1 MNYCCPKEG
10 KHRTLLSYKSLEI
23 KKFFLKVE
31 KERKLS
37 RRWKKIYYL
46 FQIEKRKGM
55 YRFFYY
61 YSIFI

>member
-10 KHRTLLSYKSLEI
+10 KHRTLLSYESLEI

-37 RRWKKIYYL
+37 RRWKKNL
-46 FQIEKRKGM
+46 LPFLNREKKRHV
-55 YRFFYY
+55 
-61 YSIFI
+61 